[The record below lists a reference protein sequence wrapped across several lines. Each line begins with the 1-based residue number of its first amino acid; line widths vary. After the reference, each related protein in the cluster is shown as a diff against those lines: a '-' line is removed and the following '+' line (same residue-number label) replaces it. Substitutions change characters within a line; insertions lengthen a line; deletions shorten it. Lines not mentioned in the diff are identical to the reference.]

1 MLDLNVWEPDSIRL
15 LTVLPCLAL
24 WLPLGNIHA
33 IITTQREWGGI
44 VWHKE
49 RYLHLILNKSEGIGF
64 LFMVH
69 CLYLRGWV
77 SFTQFYLFS
86 SLGWKKHVEPSLEKD
101 AHSPWKAS
109 LVIFSTP
116 EEEWSLWDEDL
127 LLSLTAH
134 SNSPLI
140 IHCMLWNSFQKPHV
154 PDEGSQQSLLIN
166 LVVNGPI
173 SLQPPPTCCTGTLF
187 WEDYTNIPG
196 LLSAKLPLVPC
207 FIPLFYLS
215 AYLPSPLSVTV
226 RTAALKF
233 CTQSPED
240 MNKYLYVLSI
250 KFSSAFLTSIY
261 QVLSL
266 MLMQCLC

>member
-77 SFTQFYLFS
+77 SFSQFYLFS

-101 AHSPWKAS
+101 AQSPWKAS

-134 SNSPLI
+134 SNAPLI
-140 IHCMLWNSFQKPHV
+140 IYCMLWNSFQKPHV

-173 SLQPPPTCCTGTLF
+173 FLQPPAMCCTGTLF
-187 WEDYTNIPG
+187 WEDHTKVPG

-266 MLMQCLC
+266 MLMQSLC